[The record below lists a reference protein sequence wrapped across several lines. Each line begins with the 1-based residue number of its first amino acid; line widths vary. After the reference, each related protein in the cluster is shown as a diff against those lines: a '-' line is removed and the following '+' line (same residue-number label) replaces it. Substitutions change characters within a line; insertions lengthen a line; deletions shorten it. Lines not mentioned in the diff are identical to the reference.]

1 MKKLLLATAFT
12 LAMSASAMA
21 TIVGNLGVNP
31 TSQFGDFSSGTLGV
45 NGTGSGLFSDDF
57 LFQLV
62 GGPQFLTI
70 ASATNV
76 FPGGSGTS
84 DFITNFSASVFSY
97 GPDNLFGGGDDQLV
111 LGPANATM
119 GCGIIVNCQG
129 MAGIALLDAGNYYL
143 EFSGTGGGSSG
154 YGGNIATF
162 AEAET
167 PLPAAVWL
175 FGSALGGGA
184 FLLRRRRKKQP
195 EPLAA

>member
-1 MKKLLLATAFT
+1 MLS
-12 LAMSASAMA
+12 SASA
-21 TIVGNLGVNP
+21 TVVGNLGVNP
-31 TSQFGDFSSGTLGV
+31 TSQTGDFSSGTLGV
-45 NGTGSGLFSDDF
+45 NGTGTGGFTDDF

-76 FPGGSGTS
+76 FPGGVLTS
-84 DFITNFSASVFSY
+84 DFITNFSASVFNY

-111 LGPANATM
+111 LGPADATM
-119 GCGIIVNCQG
+119 GCGPIVNCQG
-129 MAGIALLDAGNYYL
+129 MAGIALLDAGSYYL
-143 EFSGTGGGSSG
+143 EFTGTGGGTSG

-175 FGSALGGGA
+175 FGSAIGGGA
-184 FLLRRRRKKQP
+184 FMLRRRRNKKQS

>member
-1 MKKLLLATAFT
+1 MKRLLLAAVA
-12 LAMSASAMA
+12 LAALSLPAQA
-21 TIVGNLGVNP
+21 TVVGNLGVNP

-45 NGTGSGLFSDDF
+45 NGTGSGLFTDDF

-70 ASATNV
+70 ASVTNV
-76 FPGGSGTS
+76 FPGGPLTT

-97 GPDNLFGGGDDQLV
+97 GPDNLFGGGDDQIV

-129 MAGIALLDAGNYYL
+129 MAGIALLDAGSYYL
-143 EFSGTGGGSSG
+143 ELSGTGGGSSG

-175 FGSALGGGA
+175 FGSAVGGGA
-184 FLLRRRRKKQP
+184 LLLRRRKKQAA
-195 EPLAA
+195 LAA